1 MKDKNTHKLY
11 LNISQNISAL
21 TSNLYI
27 KKTKDVIINF
37 FGDKDFGVITKRTN
51 TYSLDLNDSDRF
63 NDSFPTLK
71 AYAVVSKTLFGKG
84 IFEVENQFFNYNRE
98 IFNTLE
104 NAIMW
109 IEETLK
115 NN

>member
-1 MKDKNTHKLY
+1 LKDKNTHKLY

-21 TSNLYI
+21 TSNFYI

-37 FGDKDFGVITKRTN
+37 FGDKDFGVITN
-51 TYSLDLNDSDRF
+51 